1 MQKNSSI
8 PSLTNNKVYPAEAA
22 NGVAT
27 GGGGGGGNYNQ
38 NIVNGIDSNKMV
50 SCIRF
55 SVLICMCFMCPMFVN
70 VLEKKANSWRQA
82 RETLSK

>member
-8 PSLTNNKVYPAEAA
+8 PSLTNNKVYPAAAA

-27 GGGGGGGNYNQ
+27 GDGGGGGNYNQ

-50 SCIRF
+50 SCMRF
-55 SVLICMCFMCPMFVN
+55 SVLFHVSN
-70 VLEKKANSWRQA
+70 VC
-82 RETLSK
+82 

>member
-8 PSLTNNKVYPAEAA
+8 PSLTNNKVYPAADA
-22 NGVAT
+22 NGGAT

-50 SCIRF
+50 SCLACLYVCVSCVQCLLMF
-55 SVLICMCFMCPMFVN
+55 S
-70 VLEKKANSWRQA
+70 KKRLTAGDRRGKPFLN
-82 RETLSK
+82 E